1 MTIEELKVSGKPL
14 LTCQEVGEILG
25 VDPHGIRIWA
35 RANPS
40 ALGFPVMRYGKHGEQ
55 IRIPRVSFLKFLG
68 EI

>member
-1 MTIEELKVSGKPL
+1 MTLEELKQSGKAL

-25 VDPHGIRIWA
+25 VDPQGIRIWA
-35 RANPS
+35 RS
-40 ALGFPVMRYGKHGEQ
+40 APKELGFPVMRYGKHGEQ